1 MSLEKKLSFVTWM
14 PIDVL
19 LVEES
24 STIVQKPIVPFNA
37 VFLHQ
42 QQKENFI
49 VKRN

>member
-1 MSLEKKLSFVTWM
+1 MSFEKKLSFVTWM

-24 STIVQKPIVPFNA
+24 SMTVQKHTAHFNA
-37 VFLHQ
+37 IFLYQ